1 MAEREPSGPEIVARG
16 SDCRPTNPG
25 RSLHRSTA
33 QTPGVE
39 DGDGTVLSRRVES
52 PGIGARLV
60 PLAFMGAVAA
70 GVGGLAYLTSPA
82 ARPTLEDELLIFLL
96 TGAAL
101 ALPWWFRNVVWPDDP
116 RDSRRPD
123 ERR

>member
-1 MAEREPSGPEIVARG
+1 
-16 SDCRPTNPG
+16 
-25 RSLHRSTA
+25 
-33 QTPGVE
+33 
-39 DGDGTVLSRRVES
+39 
-52 PGIGARLV
+52 
-60 PLAFMGAVAA
+60 MGAVAA

-82 ARPTLEDELLIFLL
+82 TRPTVDDDLLIVLL

-101 ALPWWFRNVVWPDDP
+101 VLPWWFRNVAWPDDP